1 MVTLILGGARAGKSA
16 YAERC
21 ARQSGSTV
29 TYIATARV
37 DDADMAARVQRHR
50 ADRPADWHT
59 VEEPLALAQ
68 AIEGADRPGHCVV
81 VDCLTMWLT
90 NLVFADDPAC
100 DRRETPSRGTLQ
112 TDAVER
118 LLSLLPR
125 IRGNVFFVGN
135 EVGSGIVPATPLG
148 RFFADECGRLNQQVA
163 ALADRVVLMVAG
175 CPLPVK

>member
-21 ARQSGSTV
+21 ARESGRTV
-29 TYIATARV
+29 TYIATARI
-37 DDADMAARVQRHR
+37 DDADMAARVFRHR
-50 ADRPADWHT
+50 ADRPAEWTT

-68 AIEGADRPGHCVV
+68 AIEAADRPGQCIV

-90 NLVFADDPAC
+90 NLVFEDDPAC
-100 DRRETPSRGTLQ
+100 DRRETLSRGAMQ
-112 TDAVER
+112 TAAIER
-118 LLSLLPR
+118 LLSVLPR
-125 IRGNVFFVGN
+125 VRGSVFIVGN

-163 ALADRVVLMVAG
+163 ALADRMVLMVAG
-175 CPLPVK
+175 CPLVVK